1 MQLFFDY
8 FINKI
13 MKKLFVIFGGSSCEH
28 DISIITGMQLC
39 KNLETKYSV
48 EKIYL
53 GLDNNFYLATKV
65 QDISYFADKNIKLK
79 QIIISDGAIYIKNLV
94 LKKYC
99 DVDCVINCCHGG
111 VGENGDLAGFFAV
124 NKIRTTSA
132 CSLSSHIAMDKYLTK
147 RLVSD
152 IVPVVKG
159 ELVTIDNYL
168 EKKKSIKKDY
178 KNIIVKPNS
187 LGSSIGVKV
196 CDKKNFTEQIMA
208 IFTMNDDALVEEC
221 ITNKIEYNQACY
233 KKDNELMLSE
243 IESPITKSEYLS
255 FEDKYI
261 HEGKSKRKDRVI
273 PAKMSA
279 DLKSEIN
286 FYTAKIYNAL
296 KLDGVVRIDYIYDLD
311 AKILYFNEVNTVP
324 GSMAYY
330 LFEPLG
336 IDYITLVEDLV
347 DNAPSVKKY
356 SYFDSGIL
364 RKKLL

>member
-39 KNLETKYSV
+39 KNLETKYRV

-99 DVDCVINCCHGG
+99 DVDCAINCCHGG

-178 KNIIVKPNS
+178 ENIIVKPNS

-279 DLKSEIN
+279 DLKSEID
-286 FYTAKIYNAL
+286 FYTAKIYTAL

>member
-1 MQLFFDY
+1 
-8 FINKI
+8 
-13 MKKLFVIFGGSSCEH
+13 
-28 DISIITGMQLC
+28 
-39 KNLETKYSV
+39 
-48 EKIYL
+48 
-53 GLDNNFYLATKV
+53 
-65 QDISYFADKNIKLK
+65 
-79 QIIISDGAIYIKNLV
+79 
-94 LKKYC
+94 
-99 DVDCVINCCHGG
+99 
-111 VGENGDLAGFFAV
+111 
-124 NKIRTTSA
+124 
-132 CSLSSHIAMDKYLTK
+132 MDKYLTK

-178 KNIIVKPNS
+178 DNIIVKPNS

-279 DLKSEIN
+279 DLKSEID
-286 FYTAKIYNAL
+286 FYTAKIYTAL